1 MAEVIKKAPTST
13 VEAGTNDKRQLFH
26 KDTINNLPKQQK
38 RVLLFLLSQ
47 PRPCSVADIV
57 RALGQSDPRGHIRDL
72 RDRGY
77 PIADVWCKSADGVR
91 YKRYFIR
98 KEVEDGK

>member
-1 MAEVIKKAPTST
+1 MSEVIKKVPAST
-13 VEAGTNDKRQLFH
+13 VEVDTKYMRQLFH

-38 RVLLFLLSQ
+38 RVLLFLHSQ
-47 PRPCSVADIV
+47 HRPCSVADIV
-57 RALGQSDPRGHIRDL
+57 RALGHSDPRGHIRDL

-77 PIADVWCKSADGVR
+77 PIADIWCKSADGVR